1 MVETHRYRKTTAR
14 TPHPQTLRRGALCRR
29 RRRRP
34 AVSCEMTRACGSQYL
49 MATRPRRRERRR
61 RPIRPPGTAPGAR
74 HRKPDRNVQART
86 AGRRSAASATSVGRL
101 LERPARAWTTG
112 PAYGAAPMT
121 PKRQGGARSSA
132 RRATRAGRP
141 ARPARGRRTGAAIG
155 VHKPKARSG
164 QARTAGRRSAP
175 RATCVGVKAARPAR
189 ARPTGSVTS
198 AAPTTPKRGGA
209 RVRTGPPRL
218 ANRAVRSGRRPSGG
232 DGGVGAII

>member
-1 MVETHRYRKTTAR
+1 
-14 TPHPQTLRRGALCRR
+14 
-29 RRRRP
+29 
-34 AVSCEMTRACGSQYL
+34 
-49 MATRPRRRERRR
+49 MATRPRRRPRRAAGDR
-61 RPIRPPGTAPGAR
+61 YVPPGNAPGAR
-74 HRKPDRNVQART
+74 HRPPEARTQART
-86 AGRRSAASATSVGRL
+86 ARERSVTSATRVGKAA
-101 LERPARAWTTG
+101 RPARAWTTG

-132 RRATRAGRP
+132 SRASRAGRP

-164 QARTAGRRSAP
+164 QARTAGGRSAP